1 MERGTKGVTKALV
14 AQQLVMVLRVNRA
27 DLSISHLIA
36 SFIPD
41 LFASV
46 VTGKL
51 KCLTFSPHWSW
62 EEL

>member
-1 MERGTKGVTKALV
+1 
-14 AQQLVMVLRVNRA
+14 MVLRVNRA

-41 LFASV
+41 LFASA

-62 EEL
+62 EEP